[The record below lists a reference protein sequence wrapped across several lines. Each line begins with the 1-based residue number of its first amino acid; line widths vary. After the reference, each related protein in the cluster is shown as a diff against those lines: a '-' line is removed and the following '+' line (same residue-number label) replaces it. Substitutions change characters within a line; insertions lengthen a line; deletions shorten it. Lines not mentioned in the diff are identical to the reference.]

1 MQNRS
6 PVIRNYVS
14 IHVSQLEA
22 VNKEKSRNENKT
34 KTEEEKKRHM
44 EETQK

>member
-1 MQNRS
+1 MQNIS

-14 IHVSQLEA
+14 IRVSQLEA

-34 KTEEEKKRHM
+34 KTEEQKKRHM